1 MFTPHRAFIVAALA
15 LGGLVSACG
24 GSGESGGGV
33 LQGVGRIPGLG
44 ASAANNDALIN
55 AQLAAVKGTT
65 LGSRSAGNRLLVIGD
80 SIMAGTASRYGGDMC
95 SALVPLGW
103 RVDVEAQAGE
113 MVDFGTKVLMAK
125 LSEGWDTAVVFLG
138 TNFGGDVTKYKT
150 SLTYII
156 EKLAPRPTLLL
167 TTSLFRPVQSS
178 VNDAITQVA
187 QAHPNV
193 TLMDWTT
200 ASAQDGVLSGDHIH
214 PTPAGRKVLVNS
226 VAAALGL
233 APAAPGKC
241 LASDFT
247 DDSKVTGVMPTTSIG
262 GATASTVQGAT
273 PSSIAGATP
282 TSNAASPSTV
292 AGASA
297 TTTSNP

>member
-1 MFTPHRAFIVAALA
+1 MLTPRRTLLSAVLGLSGLLA
-15 LGGLVSACG
+15 ACG
-24 GSGESGGGV
+24 ASNSASGDGV

-44 ASAANNDALIN
+44 ASASNSATLAN
-55 AQLAAVKGTT
+55 AQLAAVKGAT
-65 LGSRSAGNRLLVIGD
+65 LGSKSSGNRVLVIGD

-125 LSEGWDTAVVFLG
+125 LSDGWDTAVVFLG

-200 ASAQDGVLSGDHIH
+200 ASAQPGVLSGDGIH
-214 PTPAGRKVLVNS
+214 PSPAGRKVLVNS

-233 APAAPGKC
+233 APSAPGKC
-241 LASDFT
+241 LTSDFT
-247 DDSKVTGVMPTTSIG
+247 DDSKVTGVMPSTTVAGASPTSSVA
-262 GATASTVQGAT
+262 GATASTISSSTTLSGGTAAT
-273 PSSIAGATP
+273 
-282 TSNAASPSTV
+282 
-292 AGASA
+292 